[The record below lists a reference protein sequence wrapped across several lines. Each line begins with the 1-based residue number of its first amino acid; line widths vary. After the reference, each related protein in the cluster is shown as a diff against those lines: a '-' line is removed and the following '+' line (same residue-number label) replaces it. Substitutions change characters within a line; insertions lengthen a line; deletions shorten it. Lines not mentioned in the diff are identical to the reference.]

1 MATRTDHFMGAAV
14 RAAKRARKWATVAA
28 HDADRLLKDAIKEAH
43 TEDRRRRRKQALQTA
58 GRVLRAA
65 GQAALVAGV
74 VAGIAAVRAERDGR
88 RLPKGRGR
96 RLAPAKD

>member
-28 HDADRLLKDAIKEAH
+28 HEADRLLQEARKEANS
-43 TEDRRRRRKQALQTA
+43 EDRRRQRKQTLQTA
-58 GRVLRAA
+58 GRILRAA

-74 VAGIAAVRAERDGR
+74 VAGIAAVRAERSDR
-88 RLPKGRGR
+88 ALSKGRGR
-96 RLAPAKD
+96 RLASAKD